1 MAKVKK
7 SITRLLAERKAL
19 ADRINIASGQSLI
32 GIQKGNRNPTVLGAS
47 DLSVAAAEALYRGN
61 LDKVIGLISYHRR
74 ITAALIASNASTR
87 VTIGAE
93 TMTVAEAIERK
104 TSVKQE
110 RTLLNYVMASS
121 QTTQTKID
129 LGNKAV
135 EETIERQLI
144 QIYGGEK
151 AKITVDARKET
162 ADSINA
168 ASLLSVIDPNKLR
181 EFATKELERISQF
194 ETEVDFVLS
203 ESNAKTEIELED
215 ETFVAPI
222 VIQTIVENIEARKLD
237 PNDPQAAA
245 ASGM

>member
-19 ADRINIASGQSLI
+19 ADRINIASGQSFI

-47 DLSVAAAEALYRGN
+47 DLSVATAEALYRGN

-74 ITAALIASNASTR
+74 ITAALIASNATIR

-110 RTLLNYVMASS
+110 RTLLNQVMASS
-121 QTTQTKID
+121 QITQNKID
-129 LGNKAV
+129 MGNKAV
-135 EETIERQLI
+135 EETIERQLV

-151 AKITVDARKET
+151 TKITADARKET

-181 EFATKELERISQF
+181 EFATKELERINQF

-215 ETFVAPI
+215 ETFVAQPS
-222 VIQTIVENIEARKLD
+222 VPAVVETAYGKACGIPGAVFVPE
-237 PNDPQAAA
+237 
-245 ASGM
+245 